1 MGILV
6 AAFALLAG
14 AGRQADDALTVAAV
28 RFFSPASGNTTI
40 EGTCQI
46 RLAAPSAGPQ
56 AALRYRVE
64 VAVFDSAGLELRR
77 DGWNRELPA
86 GAARR
91 GASTV
96 ESFSFGAAA
105 GRYRVVVRV
114 APEGGAAVER
124 ELMVRAFERKPAVS
138 DLLIASAV
146 RRPASDSAALEP
158 GEVRRA
164 GLAMRTAPMPQLSPT
179 EPTLTYYAELYP
191 WQAAGAR
198 GELVAE
204 VVGGNGRV
212 IVSTPARPVEVAAAG
227 GVSRG
232 SLDLTGLPAG
242 EYRLRL
248 RVRLDDSTV
257 AVEAPFAMGSL
268 ATALAQAAPAA
279 EPRAEDALFDGRSEA
294 QLDSLF
300 APMTHI
306 VPSDELAVYG
316 TLATEGRRRF
326 LKAFWQR
333 RDPTP
338 ETPDNPTMA
347 EYYRAVT
354 YTNSAFREAGM
365 GGIAGWRTDRGRIY
379 LRNGRPD
386 DVLRRPSATP
396 RPYEV
401 WKFTRDRVR
410 YFVFY
415 DQSGFG
421 NYRLIGTNDTRE
433 TSVMDWERYLGSEG
447 SQDVMQFIR

>member
-14 AGRQADDALTVAAV
+14 AGWQTDDALTVAAV
-28 RFFSPASGNTTI
+28 RFFSPASGTTTI

-46 RLAAPSAGPQ
+46 RLSAPPGGSPGAI
-56 AALRYRVE
+56 RYRVE
-64 VAVFDSAGLELRR
+64 VAVRDSAGLELRR
-77 DGWNRELPA
+77 DAWNRELPA

-91 GASTV
+91 GASAV
-96 ESFSFGAAA
+96 ESFTFGAAA
-105 GRYRVVVRV
+105 GRYRVTVRV
-114 APEGGAAVER
+114 VPEGGSSVER
-124 ELMVRAFERKPAVS
+124 ELVVHAFAQKPAVS
-138 DLLIASAV
+138 DLLIASEV
-146 RRPASDSAALEP
+146 RRPASDSEALEP

-164 GLAMRTAPMPQLSPT
+164 GLAMRTAPSPRISPT
-179 EPTLTYYAELYP
+179 EPTLAYYAELYP

-198 GELVAE
+198 GELRAE
-204 VVGGNGRV
+204 VVGENGRV
-212 IVSTPARPVEVAAAG
+212 IVTTPARPVEVAAAG
-227 GVSRG
+227 GVTRG

-248 RVRLDDSTV
+248 RVRLDDSSV
-257 AVEAPFAMGSL
+257 VVEAPFAMGSL
-268 ATALAQAAPAA
+268 AAALAQAVPAPV
-279 EPRAEDALFDGRSEA
+279 PRGEDVLFDGRSET

-306 VPSDELAVYG
+306 VPPEELSVYG

-338 ETPDNPTMA
+338 QTPDNPAMH

-354 YTNSAFREAGM
+354 YTNEAFREPGA

-386 DVLRRPSATP
+386 DVLRRPSASP

-433 TSVMDWERYLGSEG
+433 TGVMDWERYLGPEG